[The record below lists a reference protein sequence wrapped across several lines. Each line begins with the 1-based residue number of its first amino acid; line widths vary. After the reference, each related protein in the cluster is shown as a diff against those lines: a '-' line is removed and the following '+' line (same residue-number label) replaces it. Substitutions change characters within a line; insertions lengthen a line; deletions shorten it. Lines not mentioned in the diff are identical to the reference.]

1 MVGDFRAVT
10 KQCCWLIAVS
20 LVVAACSVDTVRE
33 DLAASFERP
42 EVTERFEDPET
53 EDDTAEDSTP
63 SDDEDEDE
71 DDGSRA
77 GVEFRAPLDPLEG
90 LRPSGGGGD
99 DDATDGVADLTGEGE
114 WTTIASVNGAEV
126 SITAELELD
135 LFELEDTQLVGL
147 GILTESE
154 VDVPRDTRWF
164 RVDGALHWDL
174 PNTSCAPSS
183 EVDGCEISLA
193 TDGSVVGLGS
203 LEGNA
208 LTASLS
214 WRTLGRNDE
223 PGVPELEVVVIDA
236 RGERITHMVDA
247 LRVSAEA
254 AFIDWEFRI
263 EVDGGP
269 RPFTAIGAEGS
280 GTLRFDRR

>member
-1 MVGDFRAVT
+1 MVGVIRAVT
-10 KQCCWLIAVS
+10 KQCCRLFAVS

-42 EVTERFEDPET
+42 EVTERFEELEAEPDT
-53 EDDTAEDSTP
+53 EDDGEP
-63 SDDEDEDE
+63 SDD
-71 DDGSRA
+71 DGEGSGA
-77 GVEFRAPLDPLEG
+77 DVEFRAPLDPLEG
-90 LRPSGGGGD
+90 LRPSGDGD

-114 WTTIASVNGAEV
+114 WTAVASVNGAEV

-135 LFELEDTQLVGL
+135 LFELEDAQLVGL

-154 VDVPRDTRWF
+154 VDVPRDIRWF

-174 PNTSCAPSS
+174 PNTSCAPAP

-193 TDGSVVGLGS
+193 TDGSVIGLGS

-269 RPFTAIGAEGS
+269 RPFNAIGADGS